1 MHVSETTVLFVWMKS
16 WNRADPLHQKS
27 GRTGLD
33 PVLRFLCKVET
44 VQSGFKPKRN
54 ISVQFYVVSPKTVFE
69 LCVKRFWN
77 AQSYENIWEHISLHK
92 NSLFIQQKDN
102 SGMYFISSSFPT
114 SEYWG
119 FHKHL
124 FLVKQYLDVQNGVS
138 CKSWLCNNLGIV
150 VILLIV
156 QYWLLATLN

>member
-1 MHVSETTVLFVWMKS
+1 MWAVFIFIWWEFQQAHIHICSVLCCVTK
-16 WNRADPLHQKS
+16 A
-27 GRTGLD
+27 
-33 PVLRFLCKVET
+33 
-44 VQSGFKPKRN
+44 
-54 ISVQFYVVSPKTVFE
+54 VFE
-69 LCVKRFWN
+69 LYVKRFWN
-77 AQSYENIWEHISLHK
+77 AQSYENIWEPLSLHK
-92 NSLFIQQKDN
+92 YSLFIQQKDN

-150 VILLIV
+150 VILLTE
-156 QYWLLATLN
+156 YWLLATLNQLD